1 MAYADFLLKNTMFA
15 LSPMVLHAKTG
26 QSDYLYLT
34 AMETGDTDNN
44 ITVKITA
51 DADGVLVFDVST
63 LVRDLL
69 RRRFVPGGIVPND
82 SNPYGTKMDIMVS
95 NEYEVTTKVLWAR
108 KDSALCDAINFGF
121 TPANP
126 AWLYPNGYVYRKGA
140 PEGVLSG
147 YGYLYTHPSVHY
159 KNKLTGVIKQLIP
172 YGSASFTMY
181 DDVFNYRDSILSTI
195 EPGEYLL
202 YLQGNQTRMPLD
214 LTVEECFPTD
224 AIKDGTMAYVRFC
237 NQWGGISYALLKVT
251 QRSVKNKNTY
261 IHKLYALDADPNTE
275 TINSVY
281 PDRLMTGQE
290 INPSFKAGKDKLNR
304 AELEELQSILVS
316 PMVDMY
322 DANTGEWIPVY
333 PADSTITE
341 TNDALQEITIDF
353 NLNAEGF

>member
-1 MAYADFLLKNTMFA
+1 MADAEFLLKNTLFA
-15 LSPMVLHAKTG
+15 LSPMVLHANTG
-26 QSDYLYLT
+26 QGLYLYLT
-34 AMETGDTDNN
+34 VQETGDTDNN

-63 LVRDLL
+63 LVCDLL
-69 RRRFVPGGIVPND
+69 RRRFVPGGIVPNE

-95 NEYEVTTKVLWAR
+95 NDYEINTKVLWSR
-108 KDSALCDAINFGF
+108 KDSALADAVGLGF
-121 TPANP
+121 SEKP
-126 AWLYPNGYVYRKGA
+126 AWLYPSGYVYRKGA

-147 YGYLYTHPSVHY
+147 YGYLYTHPSVYY
-159 KNKLTGVIKQLIP
+159 KNKRNGVIKQLSV
-172 YGSASFTMY
+172 GASFTMV
-181 DDVFNYRDSILSTI
+181 DDVFNYSDSILSSI

-202 YLQGNQTRMPLD
+202 YLGRNQTNMPLN

-224 AIKDGTMAYVRFC
+224 ALKDGAMVYVRFC

-251 QRSVKNKNTY
+251 QRSTKNKNTY
-261 IHKLYALDADPNTE
+261 IQKSFALDADPNTE

-281 PDRLMTGQE
+281 PDRIMTEQE
-290 INPSFKAGKDKLNR
+290 ITPSFKAGKDNLKPS
-304 AELEELQSILVS
+304 ELEELQSILVS
-316 PMVDMY
+316 PLVDMY
-322 DANTGEWIPVY
+322 DADTGEWIPVY

>member
-15 LSPMVLHAKTG
+15 LSPMVLHANTG
-26 QSDYLYLT
+26 QGLYLYLT
-34 AMETGDTDNN
+34 VQETGDTDNN

-95 NEYEVTTKVLWAR
+95 NEYEVTTKVLWSR
-108 KDSALCDAINFGF
+108 KDTALADAVGLGF
-121 TPANP
+121 SETP

-147 YGYLYTHPSVHY
+147 YGKLYTHPSVYY
-159 KNKLTGVIKQLIP
+159 KNKRTGVIKQLSV
-172 YGSASFTMY
+172 GASFTMY
-181 DDVFNYRDSILSTI
+181 DDVFNYSDSILSAI

-202 YLQGNQTRMPLD
+202 FLQGNQTNMPLN

-224 AIKDGTMAYVRFC
+224 ALNDGTMVYVRFC

-251 QRSVKNKNTY
+251 QRSTKNKNTY
-261 IHKLYALDADPNTE
+261 IQKSFAIDADPNTE

-281 PDRLMTGQE
+281 PDRIMTEQE
-290 INPSFKAGKDKLNR
+290 ITPSFKAGKDNLKPS
-304 AELEELQSILVS
+304 ELEELQSILVS
-316 PMVDMY
+316 PLVDMY
-322 DANTGEWIPVY
+322 DADTGEWIPVY